1 VKSEKSPDA
10 QPDTDTDRPA
20 DVLHEEWRDHK
31 AIMQAIRE
39 WKLEHAED
47 EPFLDPEELRD
58 PRVRRWRE
66 IMSCV
71 HSSGWGK
78 WPKSNVADV
87 KTVGEILSEH
97 PIIQKLI
104 E

>member
-1 VKSEKSPDA
+1 MMATGDKPRQNTGDGQGATEQSATASDQSGA
-10 QPDTDTDRPA
+10 TPA
-20 DVLHEEWRDHK
+20 PTPETPVWNT
-31 AIMQAIRE
+31 
-39 WKLEHAED
+39 D
-47 EPFLDPEELRD
+47 EPFLYEEELRD

-66 IMSCV
+66 IMSRV

-78 WPKSNVADV
+78 WPKSNVPDV